1 MFMFWWLWDFG
12 RGEQALHKLVFIHR
26 LHKAGVIRRP
36 LGLAQLPSPV
46 APTEAAPP
54 VLQSGSEH
62 RCCHLGASTECHMR
76 AQPGSPQIG
85 RAHV

>member
-62 RCCHLGASTECHMR
+62 GCCHLGASTECHM
-76 AQPGSPQIG
+76 PLFPS
-85 RAHV
+85 

>member
-54 VLQSGSEH
+54 VLQSGSQH
-62 RCCHLGASTECHMR
+62 RCCHLGTLFPYTTLFRSDR
-76 AQPGSPQIG
+76 KS
-85 RAHV
+85 VV